1 MVIVPLDKELRE
13 AAKEV
18 LEPWHLVSF
27 LAKTA
32 EQGYFNRRAGI
43 PELRLA
49 SSSFGFYKKL
59 I

>member
-1 MVIVPLDKELRE
+1 MVVVPFDKELRE

-18 LEPWHLVSF
+18 LEPWHLAAF

-43 PELRLA
+43 PELKTGQLKFRL
-49 SSSFGFYKKL
+49 L
-59 I
+59 